1 MKVIGTLAS
10 NETDTQG
17 SITFY
22 FDPNTSGQRNL
33 IKLQRLEEGE
43 EYLLT
48 IESKKAVRTHR
59 QNSYL
64 WALIGEMCRNPNAPC
79 HDEWELYCWLLHEAN
94 VSSNVLLIREDA
106 LDFAKRNFRAVDI
119 LQYRHEKK
127 GTYIVAR
134 CFDGTSKFTTK
145 EMSVLI
151 DKTLEVAEE
160 LGIDTTLY
168 KEVLQ

>member
-10 NETDTQG
+10 NEIDTQG
-17 SITFY
+17 SISFY
-22 FDPNTSGQRNL
+22 FDPYTSGQRNL

-43 EYLLT
+43 EYLIT

-64 WALIGEMCRNPNAPC
+64 WALIGEMCRNPNAPR
-79 HDEWELYCWLLHEAN
+79 HDEWELYCWLLEQAKSKFIF
-94 VSSNVLLIREDA
+94 VQVPEDA
-106 LDFAKRNFRAVDI
+106 VERLRKSVRALEV
-119 LQYRHEKK
+119 LRYTK
-127 GTYIVAR
+127 GPKGNLAVCR
-134 CFDGTSKFTTK
+134 VFEGSSKMSKK
-145 EMSVLI
+145 EMIVLI

-168 KEVLQ
+168 KEALK

>member
-10 NETDTQG
+10 NEIDSQG

-22 FDPNTSGQRNL
+22 FDSRSA

-64 WALIGEMCRNPNAPC
+64 WALIGEMCRNPNAPR
-79 HDEWELYCWLLHEAN
+79 HDEWELYCWLLEQAKSKFIF
-94 VSSNVLLIREDA
+94 VQVPEDA
-106 LDFAKRNFRAVDI
+106 VERLRKSVRALEV
-119 LQYRHEKK
+119 LRYTK
-127 GTYIVAR
+127 GPKGNLAVCR
-134 CFDGTSKFTTK
+134 VFEGSSKMSKK
-145 EMSVLI
+145 EMIVLI

-168 KEVLQ
+168 KEVLK

>member
-10 NETDTQG
+10 NKTDTQG
-17 SITFY
+17 SISFY
-22 FDPNTSGQRNL
+22 FDPYTSGQRNL
-33 IKLQRLEEGE
+33 IKLQKLEEGE
-43 EYLLT
+43 EYLIT

-64 WALIGEMCRNPNAPC
+64 WALIGEMCRNPNAPR

-106 LDFAKRNFRAVDI
+106 LDFAKRNFRAVDT

-145 EMSVLI
+145 EMSALI
-151 DKTLEVAEE
+151 DKTLEIAEE

>member
-10 NETDTQG
+10 NKTDTQG
-17 SITFY
+17 SISFY
-22 FDPNTSGQRNL
+22 FDPYTSGQRNL
-33 IKLQRLEEGE
+33 IKLQKLEEGE

-64 WALIGEMCRNPNAPC
+64 WALIGEMCRNPNAPR

-145 EMSVLI
+145 EMSALI
-151 DKTLEVAEE
+151 DKTLEIAEE

-168 KEVLQ
+168 KEVLK

>member
-10 NETDTQG
+10 NEIDSQG

-22 FDPNTSGQRNL
+22 FDSRSAGQQNL

-64 WALIGEMCRNPNAPC
+64 WALIGEMCRNPNAPR

-145 EMSVLI
+145 EMSALI
-151 DKTLEVAEE
+151 DKTLEIAEE

-168 KEVLQ
+168 KEVLK